1 MTALLPNQI
10 SLDISKTFE
19 RMWHW
24 CLLHKFFKCGISG
37 WVKPPC
43 VEHLFFLSSLQNS
56 SGTHIYSSLML
67 AKWSA
72 HSIASG
78 NTRLLILRLIFT
90 RVICSPQMV
99 YYCHIRPGTT
109 EPTLSKHNRI
119 QNCLQNLVGEIL
131 FSKLQSLF
139 PQKQRCKPVAVS
151 MSIVPNS
158 SLLYSNQF
166 RPLRLE
172 NTILLP
178 GSRSTLIAPV
188 SRTYDRL
195 STQTGFFFH
204 KNYHFMGQTPT
215 CVDTLPWTLQ
225 SSSVVIC

>member
-119 QNCLQNLVGEIL
+119 QNCLQNLVGETYFQNCNL
-131 FSKLQSLF
+131 FSHKSNVASLSLF
-139 PQKQRCKPVAVS
+139 PCQLFR
-151 MSIVPNS
+151 IVLFFIPIS
-158 SLLYSNQF
+158 SDLY
-166 RPLRLE
+166 
-172 NTILLP
+172 
-178 GSRSTLIAPV
+178 G
-188 SRTYDRL
+188 
-195 STQTGFFFH
+195 
-204 KNYHFMGQTPT
+204 
-215 CVDTLPWTLQ
+215 
-225 SSSVVIC
+225 